1 MERMTK
7 ELRISILK
15 SGGKKALAEFNR
27 KRRTSIVD
35 MNTGVRIHI
44 DKKHKKEKYQ
54 QNYLADTFFD
64 FCTNFCYNNNRI
76 ISQKLRGEMN
86 DFFSSFSQKF

>member
-27 KRRTSIVD
+27 KRRASIVD
-35 MNTGVRIHI
+35 MNTGVRVHI

-54 QNYLADTFFD
+54 QSYLADTFFD
-64 FCTNFCYNNNRI
+64 FCTNFCYNNNRR
-76 ISQKLRGEMN
+76 IS
-86 DFFSSFSQKF
+86 